1 MNQKNYSVYLLLL
14 VLLPIFSFTSC
25 DKDSDDRLSLHQV
38 VNNEIELYYGSK
50 GGVTIIGGDG
60 NYSFSCES
68 PLLKA
73 EMTHSNYILFEP
85 LGVGEARVKISDSS
99 GHSYIL
105 KVKMNY
111 KSEKIVV
118 AKVDVTVVGDN
129 MTVGDQKEL
138 KEKAMATI
146 PVKAGGGYKFTY
158 TESEEKEETK
168 GTVLIYPEKV
178 DGESIMGTF
187 ERKMVKNESGGYS
200 YYIYTLHYKDM
211 DRTFVFMEYNE
222 PATLSS
228 SGFRAVQFAEDLKEQ
243 FKTTYPNIDQVYT
256 SQVIASMVVN

>member
-25 DKDSDDRLSLHQV
+25 DKDSDERLSLHQV

-99 GHSYIL
+99 GHSNIL
-105 KVKMNY
+105 KVKMNC

-118 AKVDVTVVGDN
+118 AR
-129 MTVGDQKEL
+129 L
-138 KEKAMATI
+138 
-146 PVKAGGGYKFTY
+146 
-158 TESEEKEETK
+158 
-168 GTVLIYPEKV
+168 L
-178 DGESIMGTF
+178 
-187 ERKMVKNESGGYS
+187 
-200 YYIYTLHYKDM
+200 
-211 DRTFVFMEYNE
+211 
-222 PATLSS
+222 
-228 SGFRAVQFAEDLKEQ
+228 
-243 FKTTYPNIDQVYT
+243 QVWW
-256 SQVIASMVVN
+256 